1 MRASFIVPGILL
13 GTALTSAANAQT
25 VIQRTITQAPV
36 ETTVTQTP
44 SGTIVTRRPLDGAAM
59 SEEVAPSAVTTREV
73 VRRAE
78 VTRPRTRPIVTRSV
92 SARPAAKK
100 VTTVQRRV
108 TPRLAL
114 TSAER
119 HIVYQTIVEREVVP
133 APRVVPSS
141 PYAVPPASY
150 VAPQPPLI
158 NAQVGLSTAPV
169 VAQDDDD
176 IVTAPTYAV
185 GTVLP
190 ASVPLYAVPQEVAV
204 RVPAIQRYGYA
215 HVGGRAY
222 VVDPTT
228 NVVVE
233 DVTE

>member
-44 SGTIVTRRPLDGAAM
+44 SGTIVTRRPLGGSVA
-59 SEEVAPSAVTTREV
+59 EEVAPSTVTTRAE

-78 VTRPRTRPIVTRSV
+78 VARTAPRTRQMTTQSV

-114 TSAER
+114 TPAER
-119 HIVYQTIVEREVVP
+119 HVVYQTIVEREVVP

-141 PYAVPPASY
+141 PYAVPPAPPY

-169 VAQDDDD
+169 VAQEE
-176 IVTAPTYAV
+176 IVTTPTYAV
-185 GTVLP
+185 GAALP
-190 ASVPLYAVPQEVAV
+190 ASVPLYAVPQEVAL
-204 RVPAIQRYGYA
+204 RVPSIQRFGYA
-215 HVGGRAY
+215 YVGGRAY